1 MPETIIDVT
10 EEVKT
15 EIVSSS
21 TILAQRKGLNVLIL
35 KPIEP
40 RKRFDKK
47 TAHFLLEYRWLSRE
61 DVHCVQGSDYI
72 LLTKKEMQE
81 TQKQMDTGKTLF
93 DCFNLF

>member
-40 RKRFDKK
+40 HKK

-61 DVHCVQGSDYI
+61 DVHCAQGSDYI